1 MKPIKAPKQILP
13 PAERLR
19 KIIDEA
25 YAIFC
30 QQVTG
35 GVISLENEASMQLF
49 LSNILLQLGR
59 VNEFA
64 KDEHFSIW
72 LEAVQKDAGTEK
84 SPKNARA
91 DIWIEFEKDSETLA
105 GAAIELKCFLHKKNA
120 AVTDARYSV
129 YKDLQNLEK
138 YQETRPDLIICEI
151 VYTRNTNLLAD
162 KGLKFSISDGTI
174 ASCAV
179 EENSSYKSIELRHS
193 YPVAWDEYVG
203 ENCFVKIYPGQ
214 MK

>member
-1 MKPIKAPKQILP
+1 MKPTKDTKQILSP
-13 PAERLR
+13 VQRLR
-19 KIIDEA
+19 KIIDEG
-25 YAIFC
+25 YEIFC
-30 QQVTG
+30 QQVAG

-49 LSNILLQLGR
+49 LSNILLQLGQ

-64 KDEHFSIW
+64 KDEHFSIR

-91 DIWIEFEKDSETLA
+91 DIWIEFEKDSETVA
-105 GAAIELKCFLHKKNA
+105 SAAIELKCFLHKKNA

-138 YQETRPDLIICEI
+138 YQETHPGLLICEI

-162 KGLKFSISDGTI
+162 KGLKFSIADGTI
-174 ASCAV
+174 ESCAV
-179 EENSSYKSIELRHS
+179 EENSSYKSIDLRHS
-193 YPVAWDEYVG
+193 YPVEWDMYAG
-203 ENCFVKIYPGQ
+203 DNCFVKIFPD
-214 MK
+214 K

>member
-1 MKPIKAPKQILP
+1 MKPTKDPKQILS
-13 PAERLR
+13 PAQRLR
-19 KIIDEA
+19 KIIDEG
-25 YAIFC
+25 YEIFC
-30 QQVTG
+30 QQVAG

-49 LSNILLQLGR
+49 LSNILLQLGQ

-64 KDEHFSIW
+64 KDEHFSIR

-91 DIWIEFEKDSETLA
+91 DIWIEFEKDSETVA
-105 GAAIELKCFLHKKNA
+105 SAAIELKCFLHKKNA

-138 YQETRPDLIICEI
+138 YQETHPGLLICEI

-162 KGLKFSISDGTI
+162 KGLKFSIADGTI
-174 ASCAV
+174 ESCAV
-179 EENSSYKSIELRHS
+179 EENSSYKSIDLRHS
-193 YPVAWDEYVG
+193 YPVEWDMYVG
-203 ENCFVKIYPGQ
+203 DNCFVKIFPD
-214 MK
+214 K

>member
-1 MKPIKAPKQILP
+1 MKPTKDTKQILSP
-13 PAERLR
+13 VQRLR
-19 KIIDEA
+19 KIIDEG
-25 YAIFC
+25 YEIFC
-30 QQVTG
+30 QQVAG

-49 LSNILLQLGR
+49 LSNILLQLGQ

-64 KDEHFSIW
+64 KDEHFSIR

-91 DIWIEFEKDSETLA
+91 DIWIEFEKDSETVA
-105 GAAIELKCFLHKKNA
+105 SAAIELKCFLHKKNA

-138 YQETRPDLIICEI
+138 YQETHPGLLICEI

-162 KGLKFSISDGTI
+162 KGLKFSIADGTI
-174 ASCAV
+174 ESCAV
-179 EENSSYKSIELRHS
+179 EENSSYKSIYLRHS
-193 YPVAWDEYVG
+193 YPVEWDMYAG
-203 ENCFVKIYPGQ
+203 DNCFVKIFPD
-214 MK
+214 K

>member
-1 MKPIKAPKQILP
+1 MKPTKDPKQILS
-13 PAERLR
+13 PAQRLR
-19 KIIDEA
+19 KIIDEG
-25 YAIFC
+25 YEIFC
-30 QQVTG
+30 QQVAG

-49 LSNILLQLGR
+49 LSNILLQLGQ

-64 KDEHFSIW
+64 KDEHFSIR

-91 DIWIEFEKDSETLA
+91 DIWIEFEKDSETVA
-105 GAAIELKCFLHKKNA
+105 SAAIELKCFLHKKNA

-138 YQETRPDLIICEI
+138 YQETHPGLLICEI

-162 KGLKFSISDGTI
+162 KGLKFSIADGTI
-174 ASCAV
+174 ESCAV
-179 EENSSYKSIELRHS
+179 EENSSYKSIDLRHS
-193 YPVAWDEYVG
+193 YPVEWDMYAG
-203 ENCFVKIYPGQ
+203 DN
-214 MK
+214 

>member
-1 MKPIKAPKQILP
+1 MKPTKDPKQILS
-13 PAERLR
+13 PAQRLR
-19 KIIDEA
+19 KIIDEG
-25 YAIFC
+25 YEIFC
-30 QQVTG
+30 QQVAG

-49 LSNILLQLGR
+49 LSNILLQLGQ

-64 KDEHFSIW
+64 KDEHFSIR

-91 DIWIEFEKDSETLA
+91 DIWIEFEKDSETVA
-105 GAAIELKCFLHKKNA
+105 SAAIELKCFLHKKNA

-138 YQETRPDLIICEI
+138 YQETHLGLLICEI

-162 KGLKFSISDGTI
+162 KGLKFSIADGTI
-174 ASCAV
+174 ESCAV
-179 EENSSYKSIELRHS
+179 EENSSYKSIDLRHS
-193 YPVAWDEYVG
+193 YPVEWDMYAG
-203 ENCFVKIYPGQ
+203 DNCFVKIFPD
-214 MK
+214 K

>member
-1 MKPIKAPKQILP
+1 MKPTKDPKQILSP
-13 PAERLR
+13 SQRLR
-19 KIIDEA
+19 KIIDEG
-25 YAIFC
+25 YEIFC
-30 QQVTG
+30 QQVAG

-49 LSNILLQLGR
+49 LSNILLQLGQ

-64 KDEHFSIW
+64 KDEHFSIR

-91 DIWIEFEKDSETLA
+91 DIWIEFEKDSETVA
-105 GAAIELKCFLHKKNA
+105 SAAIELKCFLHKKNA

-138 YQETRPDLIICEI
+138 YQETHPGLLICEI

-162 KGLKFSISDGTI
+162 KGLKFSIADGTI
-174 ASCAV
+174 ESCAV
-179 EENSSYKSIELRHS
+179 EENSSYKSIDLRHS
-193 YPVAWDEYVG
+193 YPVEWDMYAG
-203 ENCFVKIYPGQ
+203 DNCFVKIFPD
-214 MK
+214 K

>member
-1 MKPIKAPKQILP
+1 MKQIKPIKQILT

-19 KIIDEA
+19 KVIDEA

-30 QQVTG
+30 QQMAG

-64 KDEHFSIW
+64 KDEHFSIK
-72 LEAVQKDAGTEK
+72 LEAVQKDTGTEK

-91 DIWIEFEKDSETLA
+91 DIWIKFEKRLQIVA
-105 GAAIELKCFLHKKNA
+105 AAAIELKCFIHKKNA
-120 AVTDARYSV
+120 AVTDALYSV

-138 YQETRPDLIICEI
+138 YQETHPDLIICEI
-151 VYTRNTNLLAD
+151 VYTNNSNLTAG
-162 KGLKFSISDGTI
+162 KGLKFSIGDGVISSYT
-174 ASCAV
+174 ADDT
-179 EENSSYKSIELRHS
+179 SYKSIELRHS
-193 YPVAWDEYVG
+193 YPVAWDMYAG
-203 ENCFVKIYPGQ
+203 ENCFVKIYPE
-214 MK
+214 K